1 MQVQVS
7 LPSQRHL
14 LKYFLNNSTH
24 LIHKYLIRLLISRTR
39 IFFERKKTE
48 AQMSLKRVLYVLFVV
63 VIAGTAALTGA
74 VAGGAAVY
82 KAVQNRASL
91 PSAVQQVIPAS
102 NTNSNQTLV
111 LNNTDVETAIT
122 KSVAKVGPAVVTVVG
137 TIPGQNTFFGPSG
150 DQTVSGSGF
159 FINDQGYILTNN
171 HVVEGTKQVK
181 IVLSNGT
188 EQTATIVGTD
198 PYADIAVLKTEGTV
212 PAVAALGN
220 SDKLNP
226 GESVIAIG
234 SPLGNFKNTVT
245 VGVVSATG
253 RSIDTG
259 NGYQMED
266 LIQTDAAINHG
277 NSGGPL
283 VDLAGEVIGINTL
296 VVRNTNS
303 GDVAEGLGFA
313 IPVNTAQAIAQQI
326 IDKGYFSRP
335 YLGINFQ
342 PITPDIATRYNL
354 PTQWGVYI
362 MKVSAGSPASTAG
375 LQQGDIITKVGD
387 VTLDETHSYVNTLF
401 TFKPGDQITLTILRD
416 GKEMP
421 VQITLGEAQHTQ
433 Q

>member
-1 MQVQVS
+1 
-7 LPSQRHL
+7 
-14 LKYFLNNSTH
+14 
-24 LIHKYLIRLLISRTR
+24 
-39 IFFERKKTE
+39 
-48 AQMSLKRVLYVLFVV
+48 MSLKRVLYVLFVV
-63 VIAGTAALTGA
+63 VLAGVSALTGA
-74 VAGGAAVY
+74 LAGGAVVY

-102 NTNSNQTLV
+102 NTNPNQTLV
-111 LNNTDVETAIT
+111 LNNTDVETAVT
-122 KSVAKVGPAVVTVVG
+122 KSVAKVGPSVVTVVG
-137 TIPGQNTFFGPSG
+137 TIPGQNTFFGPTG

-171 HVVEGTKQVK
+171 HVVEGTNSVK
-181 IVLSNGT
+181 IVLSNGS
-188 EQTATIVGTD
+188 EQAATIVGTD
-198 PYADIAVLKTEGTV
+198 QYADIAVLKTEGTV
-212 PAVAALGN
+212 PAVASLGN

-313 IPVNTAQAIAQQI
+313 IPVNTAQVIAQQI
-326 IDKGYFSRP
+326 IQKGYFSRP
-335 YLGINFQ
+335 YMGINFQ
-342 PITPDIATRYNL
+342 PITPDIAAQYNL
-354 PTQWGVYI
+354 PAQWGVYI
-362 MKVSAGSPASTAG
+362 MKVTAGSPASIAG

-387 VTLDETHSYVNTLF
+387 VKLDESHSYVNTLF
-401 TFKPGDQITLTILRD
+401 GFKPGDQITLTVLRD

-421 VQITLGEAQHTQ
+421 VQITLGEASHTQ